1 MYKCVFFDLFGTLA
15 DDDKG
20 YDKFLVGL
28 IDNKEKRKKFIDLW
42 CIKRREWYKYKYSPF
57 EDILERSFNEALK
70 QMEIYIN
77 KANCDFLEIFQNMPQ
92 FKEIENVLLKLK
104 NRHKIGILTNSN
116 NDFLSC
122 VLNNLQ
128 VKFDYIISAESIKV
142 YKPHPASYLAMLQKS
157 KLKKEDIMFVSCSG
171 WDIDGAKKVGIANV
185 FIDRKK
191 GETLNKVLA
200 CL

>member
-116 NDFLSC
+116 NDFSKNKQIGSC
-122 VLNNLQ
+122 EHWFCKYHRSGFRRSCANRSSLRCGRIKQQFL
-128 VKFDYIISAESIKV
+128 FFSIR
-142 YKPHPASYLAMLQKS
+142 S
-157 KLKKEDIMFVSCSG
+157 
-171 WDIDGAKKVGIANV
+171 
-185 FIDRKK
+185 
-191 GETLNKVLA
+191 
-200 CL
+200 